1 MGNGT
6 WALLIR
12 EQSSI
17 MTTVHNLKPVTFGS
31 AAAAAPVSHQLEK
44 DWVTKTL
51 YPAMDRLFT
60 APGRVGDFF
69 EARKIQAAAG
79 EALPFYARAYNAV
92 VGVVQSLGKMAF
104 DYDYNEYPGIPKNFA
119 KGMFGFLGENWS
131 EKIGSALAKVKVS
144 EPPIGALILL
154 LLPFTVLPR
163 LLRAAKRDE
172 REVGDVLRRDLT
184 AITIL
189 LFALKPLQNA
199 LTKLSEKFD
208 GLKLIH
214 RDGEFK
220 GKVKTYHQLSENL
233 KINNAET
240 LLTLAKEQGEALKKA
255 TFFLYDGGLEKAG
268 FNGELAKH
276 ITDFKTKLNQLVAE
290 AAGNSG
296 NQGQLAEEAF
306 GLIQKMDGLRTT
318 AAETV
323 TAGADATIG
332 KMMKRLPEFSNFFV
346 RYAKARRLPVD
357 IFSFALVCVGI
368 GWFPVWFNDMWNKKQ
383 FAAKRAAK
391 NQQENTT
398 PVDPA
403 LLFSALKSSS
413 KLGRNFQ

>member
-1 MGNGT
+1 MT
-6 WALLIR
+6 ALQNIKPITF
-12 EQSSI
+12 SS
-17 MTTVHNLKPVTFGS
+17 S
-31 AAAAAPVSHQLEK
+31 AASAAAAPVAHQLEQ
-44 DWVTKTL
+44 DWVTRNL
-51 YPAMDRLFT
+51 YPAVEQLFT

-69 EARKIQAAAG
+69 EAKKIQAAAD
-79 EALPFYARAYNAV
+79 ETLPLYARAYNWV
-92 VGVVQSLGKMAF
+92 VSVFQTLGKMAF
-104 DYDYNEYPGIPKNFA
+104 DHDYREYPGIPKSFG
-119 KGMFGFLGENWS
+119 KGMFGFLGENLS
-131 EKIGSALAKVKVS
+131 EKIGTALSKFKVS
-144 EPPIGALILL
+144 EPPVGALILL
-154 LLPFTVLPR
+154 LFPFTVLPR
-163 LLRAAKRDE
+163 LLRAAKRDS

-184 AITIL
+184 AITIF
-189 LFALKPLQNA
+189 LFALKPLQTV

-220 GKVKTYHQLSENL
+220 GTVKTYQQLSENL

-240 LLTLAKEQGEALKKA
+240 LLALAKEQGEALKKA
-255 TFFLYDGGLEKAG
+255 TFFMYDGGLEKAG

-276 ITDFKTKLNQLVAE
+276 ITDFKTKLNELVAE
-290 AAGNSG
+290 AAGNSTK
-296 NQGQLAEEAF
+296 QGQLAEEAF
-306 GLIQKMDGLRTT
+306 GLIQKMDGLRNT
-318 AAETV
+318 AAKNV
-323 TAGADATIG
+323 TAGADATIS

-383 FAAKRAAK
+383 FAAKMAAK
-391 NQQENTT
+391 NQQQNTA

-403 LLFSALKSSS
+403 LLFSALKNSS